1 MMAKKDFKS
10 KLMTGSPAAAFFT
23 GQAAEPQQPADP
35 ARETKSVR
43 VNLLLKPSTK
53 AGIEK
58 LAALDRSSMNAL
70 INDVLETYLQDREAD
85 LERYESFFEQWE
97 NYKNGK

>member
-1 MMAKKDFKS
+1 MAKKDFKS
-10 KLMTGSPAAAFFT
+10 KLMTDSPAAAFFT
-23 GQAAEPQQPADP
+23 GQPMEPQRPENP
-35 ARETKSVR
+35 GRETKSVR

-58 LAALDRSSMNAL
+58 LATLDRSSMNAL
-70 INDVLETYLQDREAD
+70 INDVLEAYLQDRSTD
-85 LERYESFFEQWE
+85 LERYENIFGQWE